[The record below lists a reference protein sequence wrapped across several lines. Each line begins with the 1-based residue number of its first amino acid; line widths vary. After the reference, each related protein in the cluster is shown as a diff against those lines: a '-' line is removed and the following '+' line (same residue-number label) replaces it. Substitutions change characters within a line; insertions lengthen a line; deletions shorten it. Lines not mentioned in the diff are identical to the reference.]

1 MHKLRQVKAMASNN
15 TMQRLSP
22 ITSNGTSKQVVGKM
36 NHITLEKA
44 LILIFKERGIRITK
58 LTFEPLGNDLRW
70 TIEAREE

>member
-36 NHITLEKA
+36 NETLEKA
-44 LILIFKERGIRITK
+44 LIRIFKERGIRITK